1 MNHFWHR
8 NKKKQSVLHC
18 QCTKELFF
26 WITKEFESV
35 ICGIKIKGPQFTM
48 LKEKYTL
55 KTIPKENHSMINFF
69 YHRVMEL

>member
-1 MNHFWHR
+1 MNHFWRR

-18 QCTKELFF
+18 QC
-26 WITKEFESV
+26 TKEFESV

>member
-1 MNHFWHR
+1 MNHFWRR

-18 QCTKELFF
+18 QC
-26 WITKEFESV
+26 TKEFESV

-48 LKEKYTL
+48 LKEKY
-55 KTIPKENHSMINFF
+55 IFENHSKRKSLHDEFF